1 MEELN
6 AIKKAFDV
14 FVTQTDEIIKN
25 LKEKEKAEK
34 EKAEK
39 AEKEKPTKVLLAI
52 PAIERLHDLPDEEN
66 FTLTDSIRWLLND
79 GTAVT
84 TYHRGIRI
92 EIIEDGEK

>member
-34 EKAEK
+34 EK
-39 AEKEKPTKVLLAI
+39 PTKVLLTI
-52 PAIERLHDLPDEEN
+52 PAIERLHDLPDDES

>member
-6 AIKKAFDV
+6 AIKRAFDV

-34 EKAEK
+34 EK
-39 AEKEKPTKVLLAI
+39 PTKVLLTI
-52 PAIERLHDLPDEEN
+52 PSIERLHDLPDEES

-84 TYHRGIRI
+84 THHRGIEI